1 MQRVK
6 HVVVAAVLCLC
17 LAFGAAAIAQT
28 SNETGGSG
36 NPAGNSGSSRG
47 SSGQQGGA
55 MSHGRSPG
63 SVPGQ
68 GGGSS
73 AGGGVGTDSGGGIK
87 AWHIGLVVL
96 VLAGVVVVARITRKR
111 GPGTGAGE
119 TTA

>member
-1 MQRVK
+1 
-6 HVVVAAVLCLC
+6 
-17 LAFGAAAIAQT
+17 
-28 SNETGGSG
+28 
-36 NPAGNSGSSRG
+36 
-47 SSGQQGGA
+47 
-55 MSHGRSPG
+55 MSQGRSPG

-73 AGGGVGTDSGGGIK
+73 SGGGVGTDSGGGIK